1 MKNITLS
8 LLQEIVDN
16 KPNNYFAKA
25 VLRLIEAE
33 GWNAS
38 VKRKFIDAIPNPKPN
53 LKDKNSE
60 PNSVSQKTTKKAKR
74 PFLDYRFKYFTM
86 KGFRKFPHDKLPF
99 GIDFIKN
106 TDAPNANLFLVGN
119 NGSGKTTIFSGLEYL
134 CTGKISAAEQRKVE
148 INSGY
153 LNYGKEKSAPFQL
166 SLLTNEEELK
176 CGNVEVSSDN
186 FKEIQHLIRPFF
198 CSENDILE
206 ISNYSKDPTN
216 FIYEQVGLK
225 MSVDLLHALKDEKS
239 GAREVIND
247 YNKMKEANLIVKD
260 KDTANLED
268 KISFLTN
275 IAEESFNL
283 WDKWEQPST
292 QPLLPIEHY
301 QLKWNLPTKSKND
314 DKEAIVHEL
323 KENINIQII
332 YLKEQQKELS
342 KSLPENCSLLELYSD
357 FISQCETA
365 IRDNELNAT
374 PIYLYKTS
382 VDERYNQIQNLS
394 FTTFEDMRNFYYDNY
409 LLAWEAYQSK
419 SNKAKSSFLI
429 QENDKLSSLQKELEI
444 HRSRQVESI
453 ERLYE
458 RYNAHYTY
466 LDSLIKDLEDLIN
479 NRIEI
484 FHRIAHRFVVN
495 ILEDFM
501 GMDENFVVELKRPD
515 YKINSL
521 IEFTKADKS
530 TETFTPRE
538 FFNSFRFK
546 IYCLGLKI
554 AIAFS
559 IKTYMNF
566 NFPLVMDD
574 VFYSS
579 DFTNREKVEE
589 FMRILYEV
597 HDETFK
603 ENKDNMELQVIFL
616 THDEMLVNAAAHSV
630 PIYKDVLYGRLFDY
644 REFTSNDERSN
655 NENLFINLY
664 DITPMS

>member
-1 MKNITLS
+1 MKNITIS
-8 LLQEIVDN
+8 LLQEIVDSN
-16 KPNNYFAKA
+16 PDNYFAGA

-38 VKRKFIDAIPNPKPN
+38 VKRKFIDAIPKPESN
-53 LKDKNSE
+53 LKNKDQE
-60 PNSVSQKTTKKAKR
+60 TNSVVQKTVKKAKR
-74 PFLDYRFKYFTM
+74 PFLDYRFKCFTM
-86 KGFRKFPHDKLPF
+86 NGFRKFPYRDLPF
-99 GIDFIKN
+99 GIDFTKN
-106 TDAPNANLFLVGN
+106 EDAPNVNLFLVGN

-148 INSGY
+148 INSSY
-153 LNYGKEKSAPFQL
+153 LNYGKEKSIPFQL

-176 CGNVEVSSDN
+176 CGNEEVSSDN

-225 MSVDLLHALKDEKS
+225 MSVDLLHALKEEIDLTRK
-239 GAREVIND
+239 VIED

-260 KDTANLED
+260 EETTNLED

-283 WDKWEQPST
+283 WDKWEQAST
-292 QPLLPIEHY
+292 QSLLPIEHY
-301 QLKWNLPTKSKND
+301 QLKWNLSTKSKSD
-314 DKEAIVHEL
+314 DIEAIVNEL
-323 KENINIQII
+323 RENINIQIL

-342 KSLPENCSLLELYSD
+342 NSLPENCSLLKLYSD
-357 FISQCETA
+357 FISKCEAATKN
-365 IRDNELNAT
+365 NEMDVT
-374 PIYLYKTS
+374 PIFLYRTS
-382 VDERYNQIQNLS
+382 IEERYNQIKNLS
-394 FTTFEDMRNFYYDNY
+394 FMTFEDMRSFYYDNY

-419 SNKAKSSFLI
+419 SNKVKSSFLI
-429 QENDKLSSLQKELEI
+429 QENDKLLSLQKELEKY
-444 HRSRQVESI
+444 RSNQRESI
-453 ERLYE
+453 ERVYE
-458 RYNAHYTY
+458 RYNNHYPY
-466 LDSLIKDLEDLIN
+466 LVSLIESLNDLIN
-479 NRIEI
+479 NRINI
-484 FHRIAHRFVVN
+484 FHRIAHNFVEKT
-495 ILEDFM
+495 LEDFM
-501 GMDENFVVELKRPD
+501 GIDENFVVELKQPD

-530 TETFTPRE
+530 KVNFNPRE

-589 FMRILYEV
+589 FIRILYEV
-597 HDETFK
+597 HKETF
-603 ENKDNMELQVIFL
+603 KDNMELQVIFL
-616 THDEMLVNAAAHSV
+616 PHDEMLVNAAIHSV
-630 PIYKDVLYGRLFDY
+630 PIHKDVLYGRLFDY
-644 REFTSNDERSN
+644 REFTSNDKHNKKN
-655 NENLFINLY
+655 NPFINLY
-664 DITPMS
+664 DITPIS

>member
-8 LLQEIVDN
+8 LLQEIADSD
-16 KPNNYFAKA
+16 PDNYFVKA
-25 VLRLIEAE
+25 VFRLIEAE

-38 VKRKFIDAIPNPKPN
+38 VKRKFIDAIPKPEPN
-53 LKDKNSE
+53 LNNKDSDI
-60 PNSVSQKTTKKAKR
+60 NSVPQKTTRKGKR
-74 PFLDYRFKYFTM
+74 PFLDYRFNFFTM
-86 KGFRKFPHDKLPF
+86 QGFRKYPYDEPPF
-99 GIDFIKN
+99 GIDFTKN
-106 TDAPNANLFLVGN
+106 ENARNANLFLVGN

-134 CTGKISAAEQRKVE
+134 CAGKISAAEQRKVE
-148 INSGY
+148 INSSY
-153 LNYGKEKSAPFQL
+153 LNYGKDKSTPFQL
-166 SLLTNEEELK
+166 LLSTNEEELK
-176 CGNVEVSSDN
+176 CGKEEKASDN

-225 MSVDLLHALKDEKS
+225 MSVDLLQALKEEKS
-239 GAREVIND
+239 SAREVIDN
-247 YNKMKEANLIVKD
+247 YNKMKEFNQIAEGEE
-260 KDTANLED
+260 TTNLED

-275 IAEESFNL
+275 IAEESLNL
-283 WDKWEQPST
+283 WDKWKQPST

-301 QLKWNLPTKSKND
+301 QLKWDLSTKSKSI
-314 DKEAIVHEL
+314 EAIVNEL
-323 KENINIQII
+323 RENVKKQIS

-342 KSLPENCSLLELYSD
+342 NSLPENCSLLVLYSD
-357 FISQCETA
+357 FISQCEAA
-365 IRDNELNAT
+365 IGDNEMNTT
-374 PIYLYKTS
+374 PILYKTNIE
-382 VDERYNQIQNLS
+382 ERYNQIKNLS
-394 FTTFEDMRNFYYDNY
+394 FTTFEDMRSFYYANY
-409 LLAWEAYQSK
+409 LQAWKAYQSK
-419 SNKAKSSFLI
+419 SNKDKSSFLI
-429 QENDKLSSLQKELEI
+429 QENEKLLSLQKELEKY
-444 HRSRQVESI
+444 RSRQVESI

-458 RYNAHYTY
+458 RYDAHYMY
-466 LDSLIKDLEDLIN
+466 LDSLIKGLEGLIN
-479 NRIEI
+479 NRIKT

-501 GMDENFVVELKRPD
+501 GMDENFVVQLKEPD

-597 HDETFK
+597 HKETF
-603 ENKDNMELQVIFL
+603 KDNMELQVIFL

-630 PIYKDVLYGRLFDY
+630 PIHKDVLYGRLFDY
-644 REFTSNDERSN
+644 REVTSNDERSHN
-655 NENLFINLY
+655 NNPFKNLY
-664 DITPMS
+664 DITPMP

>member
-16 KPNNYFAKA
+16 NPNNYFAKA
-25 VLRLIEAE
+25 VLRLIEGE
-33 GWNAS
+33 GWNTS
-38 VKRKFIDAIPNPKPN
+38 VKRKFIDAIPNPEPD
-53 LKDKNSE
+53 LKDKGSE
-60 PNSVSQKTTKKAKR
+60 TNSVSPKTTKKAKR

-86 KGFRKFPHDKLPF
+86 KGFRKYPHRKLPF
-99 GIDFIKN
+99 GIDFTKKKGSS
-106 TDAPNANLFLVGN
+106 NANLFLVGN

-153 LNYGKEKSAPFQL
+153 LNYGKEKSTPFQL
-166 SLLTNEEELK
+166 SLSTNAEELK
-176 CGNVEVSSDN
+176 CDNEEKYSEN

-225 MSVDLLHALKDEKS
+225 MSVDLLNALKEEKS
-239 GAREVIND
+239 SAREVIED
-247 YNKMKEANLIVKD
+247 YNNKMEEANLVVKD
-260 KDTANLED
+260 KETTNIEE

-283 WDKWEQPST
+283 WDKWEESST
-292 QPLLPIEHY
+292 QTLLPIEHY
-301 QLKWNLPTKSKND
+301 QLKWDLTTKSKSID
-314 DKEAIVHEL
+314 DIVNEL
-323 KENINIQII
+323 KENINIQIL

-342 KSLPENCSLLELYSD
+342 NSLPENCSLLELYSD
-357 FISQCETA
+357 FISQCEAA
-365 IRDNELNAT
+365 IGDNEMNAT

-382 VDERYNQIQNLS
+382 VEERYNQIQNLS
-394 FTTFEDMRNFYYDNY
+394 FTTFEDMRSFYYDNY

-429 QENDKLSSLQKELEI
+429 QENDKLLSLQKELEI
-444 HRSRQVESI
+444 YRSHQVESI

-466 LDSLIKDLEDLIN
+466 LDSLIKGLEDLIN
-479 NRIEI
+479 NRIKI

-501 GMDENFVVELKRPD
+501 GIDENFVVELKEPD

-521 IEFTKADKS
+521 IEFTKTDQN

-644 REFTSNDERSN
+644 REVTSNDERSN